1 MEAIKTS
8 TNATLEGAKE
18 QPQQQGSGVVATHN
32 VKGIKKG
39 ETKKDYT
46 PSYSDDDKKRL
57 GEITQVVEKEI
68 KRVQD
73 DPNIPTV
80 SFCANSPNAVIGLTE
95 AYKNGIDLVSPII
108 NRSHGKDEKSTG
120 ISIMSHG
127 AQQLLL
133 VITKKMAD
141 AAGMKVCRFS
151 NDTKSEPIGDDAL
164 VCLNGNGRLN
174 YFFGLEDED
183 KPQLFATFIVKDA
196 AGFFNPAKAMEEI
209 NLARAMWKTQDLVQ
223 KRQLEDGEK
232 SHPAWDYIAQ
242 LIKKGYM
249 YQSACQIAT
258 LGTDRIKSKMVTEGD
273 ANNIF
278 SHYESALNI
287 HKALIAKFGEGDDKT
302 LKTKEFTKEVSVLWG
317 KLLSKQGEK
326 WATDKFV
333 KFINEFKDTKAKEI
347 KEAKNQKDGLK
358 KDEIRKNILNEQFN
372 QFIGKENID
381 LD

>member
-18 QPQQQGSGVVATHN
+18 QPQGSGVVATHN

-73 DPNIPTV
+73 DPKIPSV
-80 SFCANSPNAVIGLTE
+80 PFGDLNLVADLKA

-151 NDTKSEPIGDDAL
+151 NDTKSNPIGDDAL
-164 VCLNGNGRLN
+164 VCINGNGRLN

-196 AGFFNPAKAMEEI
+196 AGFFNPAKAMEVI
-209 NLARAMWKTQDLVQ
+209 NLDRAMWKTQDLVQ

-358 KDEIRKNILNEQFN
+358 NEQFN

>member
-18 QPQQQGSGVVATHN
+18 QPQGSGVVATQN
-32 VKGIKKG
+32 VKGSKKG
-39 ETKKDYT
+39 EAKKDYK
-46 PSYSDDDKKRL
+46 PFYSDDEKKRL
-57 GEITQVVEKEI
+57 EKITQVAEEEI

-73 DPNIPTV
+73 DTSIPTV
-80 SFCANSPNAVIGLTE
+80 PFGADSPNAIIDLTA
-95 AYKNGIDLVSPII
+95 AYKNGIDIVSPIV
-108 NRSHGKDEKSTG
+108 NRSHGKDERSTG

-133 VITKKMAD
+133 VITKMMAD
-141 AAGMKVCRFS
+141 AAGMNVCRFR
-151 NDTKSEPIGDDAL
+151 NDTKNDPIGDDAL
-164 VCLNGNGRLN
+164 VCENGNGRLN

-196 AGFFNPAKAMEEI
+196 AGYFNPAKAMEVI
-209 NLARAMWKTQDLVQ
+209 NTQQAMWKTQDLVQ

-232 SHPAWDYIAQ
+232 SHPAWNYIGL

-258 LGTDRIKSKMVTEGD
+258 LGTDRIKPKEVTEGN
-273 ANNIF
+273 ANTIF
-278 SHYESALNI
+278 SHYESALSI
-287 HKALIAKFGEGDDKT
+287 HKALVAKFGEGDDKT